1 MSGLAYD
8 AGFAVCSVVP
18 DLGNCFDRQ
27 GVSLNGMFMLAITGA
42 LLMLP
47 TPSRM

>member
-1 MSGLAYD
+1 MSLG
-8 AGFAVCSVVP
+8 VVP

-27 GVSLNGMFMLAITGA
+27 GVSLLGMFMLAITRA

-47 TPSRM
+47 TLSRI